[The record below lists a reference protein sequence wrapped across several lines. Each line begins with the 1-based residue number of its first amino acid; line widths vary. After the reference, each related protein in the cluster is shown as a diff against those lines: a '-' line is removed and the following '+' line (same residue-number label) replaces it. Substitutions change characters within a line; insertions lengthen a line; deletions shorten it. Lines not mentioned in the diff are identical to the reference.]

1 MANPMKP
8 TSPMDADW
16 SEQAADTVVKVV
28 DAVREKTTG
37 PVLTVARAIVYG
49 LIGLFAV
56 IVALIV
62 VTIALVRFVNVYL
75 PGDVWAAHLLIG
87 TLFTIAGLL
96 LWRKRHVP
104 AHLDDSASLAR

>member
-8 TSPMDADW
+8 TSLADGDW

-49 LIGLFAV
+49 LIGVFAV

-62 VTIALVRFVNVYL
+62 LTIALVRLVDVYL
-75 PGDVWAAHLLIG
+75 PGEVWSAHLLIG
-87 TLFTIAGLL
+87 AIFIAGGWLA
-96 LWRKRHVP
+96 WRKRYAPEP
-104 AHLDDSASLAR
+104 A

>member
-1 MANPMKP
+1 MAAPIGSPAP
-8 TSPMDADW
+8 TPASDDW
-16 SEQAADTVVKVV
+16 AGQAADTVINVV

-37 PVLTVARAIVYG
+37 PILTVARAIVYG

-87 TLFTIAGLL
+87 TIFTLAGLL
-96 LWRKRHVP
+96 VWRKRYPPEP
-104 AHLDDSASLAR
+104 A